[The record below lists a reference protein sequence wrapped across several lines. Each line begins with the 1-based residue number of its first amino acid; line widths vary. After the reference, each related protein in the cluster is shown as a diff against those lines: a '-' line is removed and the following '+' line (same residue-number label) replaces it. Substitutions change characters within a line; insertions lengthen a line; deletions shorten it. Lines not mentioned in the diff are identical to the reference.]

1 MKSLGADAIFALAVG
16 SIDDS
21 TRQEFGDS
29 LSEFCPPTLS
39 EIQARL
45 AYVSS
50 IDILERAKNM
60 TGCLYLRPPIDSY
73 GTLGFGNSTKSYQ
86 VGYAYG
92 KEIPDR
98 LKLEDSLPIP
108 EETEEKRKPQ
118 RTMAPRRS
126 SI

>member
-1 MKSLGADAIFALAVG
+1 MKSLGADVIFALAVG

-21 TRQEFGDS
+21 TRQEFADS
-29 LSEFCPPTLS
+29 LSGFCATGLCLIDRHSRARKEYDWLS
-39 EIQARL
+39 ILASSYRLIWNAR
-45 AYVSS
+45 VRQF
-50 IDILERAKNM
+50 D
-60 TGCLYLRPPIDSY
+60 
-73 GTLGFGNSTKSYQ
+73 KSYQ

-92 KEIPDR
+92 KEILDR

-118 RTMAPRRS
+118 QTMAPRRS